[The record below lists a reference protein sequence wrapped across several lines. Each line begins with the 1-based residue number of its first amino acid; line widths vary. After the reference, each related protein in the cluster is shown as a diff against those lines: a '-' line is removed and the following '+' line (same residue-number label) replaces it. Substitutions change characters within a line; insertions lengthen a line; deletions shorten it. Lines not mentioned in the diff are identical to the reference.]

1 MRDLSFEA
9 LQQIVK
15 DDAKGR
21 YSLTLEGD
29 VWWIRANQGHSM
41 KASSHAAFSPVKLSH

>member
-1 MRDLSFEA
+1 MRDLNFEA

-21 YSLTLEGD
+21 YSLALEED

-41 KASSHAAFSPVKLSH
+41 KVRNRIVAPLTRLSH